1 MMHHIGQQLNMAQ
14 QIEHSADGAKKIQ
27 ILSLDGGGIRG
38 LYSAAILAK
47 WEEDLGCTIQDHFD
61 LIVGTSTGG
70 IIALGLGVGM
80 RPREIVQFYLQ
91 HGSHIFPSGV
101 PGYRKIRQYFA
112 NKFSAAPLQDALK
125 KCFGDKLLGHSK
137 KRLIIPSYDLGQEE
151 VRVFKTAHHERLRR
165 DFKEPIWKVALA
177 TSAAPTYFPA
187 CREIE
192 DRRLIDGGVWANNPI
207 MVGLTDA
214 VALLNVPLQNI
225 SILSLGT
232 TSEVQDRHD
241 RLDKGGF
248 WQWKRDAADVIMRG
262 QSVAATGQATL
273 LLGKDKVLRVDAGVA
288 KGVFALDRMT
298 TDKLLAAASHHSLHS
313 APEVKARFVN
323 HIAAPFTSIHSL

>member
-1 MMHHIGQQLNMAQ
+1 MNGL
-14 QIEHSADGAKKIQ
+14 EKFQ

-47 WEEDLGCTIQDHFD
+47 WEEDLHCSITDHFD

-70 IIALGLGVGM
+70 IIALGLGLGLK
-80 RPREIVQFYLQ
+80 PREIVEFYLNNGKQ
-91 HGSHIFPSGV
+91 IFPNGWM
-101 PGYRKIRQYFA
+101 PGYRKLRQYFA
-112 NKFSAAPLQDALK
+112 NKFSAKPLEAALK
-125 KCFGDKLLGHSK
+125 NCFGDKLLGHSK

-151 VRVFKTAHHERLRR
+151 VRVFKTAHHDRLRR
-165 DFKEPIWKVALA
+165 DFKEPVWKVALA

-192 DRRLIDGGVWANNPI
+192 SRRLIDGGVWANNPI

-214 VALLNVPLQNI
+214 LALLNVPLGNI

-232 TSEVQDRHD
+232 TTEAQARHD
-241 RLDKGGF
+241 GLDKGGF
-248 WQWKRDAADVIMRG
+248 WQWKRDAAEVIMRG

-273 LLGKDKVLRVDAGVA
+273 LLGKENVFRVDAKVA
-288 KGVFALDRMT
+288 KGVFALDKLT
-298 TDKLLAAASHHSLHS
+298 PDKLLAAASHQSLHTAPDLQARFLNHHALQFQPCHSL
-313 APEVKARFVN
+313 
-323 HIAAPFTSIHSL
+323 